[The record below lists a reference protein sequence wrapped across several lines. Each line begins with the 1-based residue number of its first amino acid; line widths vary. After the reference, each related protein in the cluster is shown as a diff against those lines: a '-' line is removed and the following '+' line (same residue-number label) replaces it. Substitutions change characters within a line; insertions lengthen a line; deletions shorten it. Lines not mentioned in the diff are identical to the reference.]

1 MTRTLWTA
9 ALAAILAGLPA
20 AQSRPVAGAFAV
32 VDLDGLPFDLARAT
46 AGAAASVFIFTA
58 IECPISN
65 RYAPEIRRIASEFS
79 SRGVRTW
86 LVFANPAD
94 QPSPIRAHLR
104 KFDLSIPALRDPSH
118 ELVRLAGAM
127 ISPEAAVF
135 DSRGRVAYHGRIDDR
150 WVEFGRD
157 RPSPTR
163 RDLAEALTSVLA
175 GRAVAEPVTQA
186 VGCYLSDFRR

>member
-1 MTRTLWTA
+1 MGIGA
-9 ALAAILAGLPA
+9 VAVVALLAGSGSTPA
-20 AQSRPVAGAFAV
+20 LRVF
-32 VDLDGLPFDLARAT
+32 DLDGAPFDLARAS
-46 AGAAASVFIFTA
+46 AGAAATVFIFTA

-65 RYAPEIRRIASEFS
+65 RYAPEIARIAAEFS
-79 SRGVRTW
+79 TRGVKTW

-94 QPSPIRAHLR
+94 EAAAIRAHLQR
-104 KFDLSIPALRDPSH
+104 FGLSIPALRDPSH

-127 ISPEAAVF
+127 MSPEAAVF

-157 RPSPTR
+157 RPAPTR
-163 RDLAEALTSVLA
+163 RDLVEALTAVLS

-186 VGCYLSDFRR
+186 VGCYLADFRK